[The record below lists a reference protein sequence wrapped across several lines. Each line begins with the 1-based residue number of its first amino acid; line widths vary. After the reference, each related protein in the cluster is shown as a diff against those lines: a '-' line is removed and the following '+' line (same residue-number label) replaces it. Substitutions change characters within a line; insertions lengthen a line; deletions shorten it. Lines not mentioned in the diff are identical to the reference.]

1 MRNVQRNDSLTKESL
16 ETFSFSFYED
26 YLKVIEQ
33 ALNYLEKLGH
43 EQCFEILILSI
54 LNYQHERRQLTR
66 FIYRETTIDSTIYS
80 FFLREH

>member
-1 MRNVQRNDSLTKESL
+1 LKHLVSL
-16 ETFSFSFYED
+16 FYED

>member
-16 ETFSFSFYED
+16 KHLVSLFYKD

-33 ALNYLEKLGH
+33 ALNYLEKLGQ

-66 FIYRETTIDSTIYS
+66 FIYRETTIADYN
-80 FFLREH
+80 